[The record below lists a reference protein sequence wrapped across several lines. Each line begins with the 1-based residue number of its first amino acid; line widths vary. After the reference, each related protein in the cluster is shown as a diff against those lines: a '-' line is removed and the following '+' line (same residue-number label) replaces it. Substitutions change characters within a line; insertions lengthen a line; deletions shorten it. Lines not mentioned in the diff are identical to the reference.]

1 MIPTEYPSSLHI
13 AAKTLTPTADSA
25 ASRTDHPSL
34 FATALTDKPTLTIVY
49 ALQAH
54 VLVTMAQ
61 MVAEMDVSSTETF
74 RNITQAFLSNWL
86 QFQVPPVSH
95 VKVTVLNQSLSKLTL
110 RRRVAQATD
119 IVISMLVSGDTKV
132 GDMDLAAICNTIFDD
147 KGHILVDRLQATNDI
162 SFSQVMTVTSTNH
175 TPVAVVEGGSKT
187 SPVEG
192 GTTSTGTSNLW
203 AIFSIYIWV
212 AIFVGG
218 IAFLIASF
226 GTMRFIYKRRNA
238 VKEREEHKFQEEEPM
253 STGPA
258 SVVSTVLSRNTDFDS
273 TLDYSVVEK
282 KRSFHRQSRQTLKPL
297 FEDGISRNSETTGGD
312 TGPLGLGPQCVCGCL
327 LERTLS
333 GTLRVPPIVQ
343 GLKGSGSHPRLAEA
357 WSESGMEKTSKQK
370 ARILSLDKPQYDPL
384 RKEEN
389 LEWLRL
395 HFRSLHEIGRMP
407 FNNADLWQL
416 HQYFFSPIAATESK
430 SGIGGTTLE
439 TDSDER
445 SSKLPASNEQSP
457 QPEHFNAANLQ
468 TRAQD
473 TSPLPADASHRAS
486 LGRAISFQMLGDAAA
501 VTALKSCDLSSSCRR
516 RVLDMVSGDDEDS
529 DDFTESS
536 SESNEIEPAS
546 KRARNFKPR
555 IAYYPRIREKLESV
569 GLKPTQ
575 ETLSLLRQ
583 LKFVENVLFQGKDV
597 YTDGEVREPDQPT
610 PTDVEMI
617 ILDLL

>member
-1 MIPTEYPSSLHI
+1 MPQLGIAVFLFHLVGTCRSSFREPSMSPKQATKTNIFMPFISSTPRNSPTVHPIITPSADPTSSPTEHPIVDAAASHTFAPSLTPTTEPTATPTENSIKTTTASPISSPTEHPTMIPTNEPTASPTDDPTLQPTAGPTAAPTEHPTMIPTNEPTASPTDDLTLKPTHKPTASPTDDPTLQPTAGPTAAPTEHPTMIPTNEPAASPTEQPTLKPTASPTAAPTDQPTLKATVEPTISPSAPPTMIPTEYPSSLHI

-49 ALQAH
+49 ALQAN

-312 TGPLGLGPQCVCGCL
+312 TGPLGLGPQCVCGCKQL
-327 LERTLS
+327 GCTCALN
-333 GTLRVPPIVQ
+333 
-343 GLKGSGSHPRLAEA
+343 LAV
-357 WSESGMEKTSKQK
+357 SES
-370 ARILSLDKPQYDPL
+370 L
-384 RKEEN
+384 
-389 LEWLRL
+389 
-395 HFRSLHEIGRMP
+395 
-407 FNNADLWQL
+407 
-416 HQYFFSPIAATESK
+416 
-430 SGIGGTTLE
+430 
-439 TDSDER
+439 
-445 SSKLPASNEQSP
+445 
-457 QPEHFNAANLQ
+457 
-468 TRAQD
+468 
-473 TSPLPADASHRAS
+473 
-486 LGRAISFQMLGDAAA
+486 
-501 VTALKSCDLSSSCRR
+501 
-516 RVLDMVSGDDEDS
+516 
-529 DDFTESS
+529 
-536 SESNEIEPAS
+536 
-546 KRARNFKPR
+546 
-555 IAYYPRIREKLESV
+555 
-569 GLKPTQ
+569 
-575 ETLSLLRQ
+575 
-583 LKFVENVLFQGKDV
+583 
-597 YTDGEVREPDQPT
+597 
-610 PTDVEMI
+610 
-617 ILDLL
+617 